1 MLMVV
6 IGITY
11 GTFFGLLGNWLLFRK
26 LAENKR
32 IGAEP
37 LKGIGAIF
45 LFRYG
50 IDAIS
55 LLTFA
60 YVTKHAW
67 AIVAAALSLTVAVKI
82 SLFMVYARKG
92 GRFD

>member
-1 MLMVV
+1 MIAVV

-11 GTFFGLLGNWLLFRK
+11 GALVGLFGNWLLFRK
-26 LAENKR
+26 LAENQR
-32 IGAEP
+32 QGVEP
-37 LKGIGAIF
+37 LKGIGTVF
-45 LFRYG
+45 FVRYG
-50 IDAIS
+50 IDAVS
-55 LLTFA
+55 LLVFA